1 MRKQTQSLTMLLCL
15 TALTFFGCRA
25 EKTETSQ
32 SQLRK
37 ADRVELIELIESD
50 HRPAIFAKLQFL
62 SVNGSPEKVQLPAKA
77 EDLKKSIE
85 VTGVKSGLQRK
96 AKEGFKVVYASAPS
110 KESDSLEKLDVMLL
124 FDVSGSMAAIEGNTT
139 RFESSVNAARALLRN
154 YKPGFRI
161 AIAPFDSHD
170 VKYRI
175 EKAHFAESAEQA
187 EAQLNDMRTMF
198 NSRSSAEHNKANT
211 ALYNSVSYALD
222 SLSTRQQAESA
233 RRYSLFVLTDGED
246 FVKAG
251 DDPQVLTA
259 KVTLDVA
266 TEKVR
271 QFKGEVFAIGV
282 GAGVDPTALK
292 KLSGD
297 RPNDRRYF
305 PVTSPGTLEG
315 VLTKTKE
322 SLSENLSIIFLPPYK
337 TYRELG
343 SEMEFNV
350 KVTAGNKTY
359 KGVIP
364 WRSQSV
370 TAAVLDGKLS
380 EKVPSLEDRNLIFVS
395 LGEQTSSFNWQD
407 ILKLFG
413 KLAALSL
420 ILAGFWFLVPR
431 LVWPGPSLPS
441 LPQRSGQKASVPR
454 ASTGGGSSSSE
465 SPVAAKPRQRFEE
478 TRIYDGRNRQ

>member
-15 TALTFFGCRA
+15 TALTCFGCRV

-32 SQLRK
+32 YQVRK

-62 SVNGSPEKVQLPAKA
+62 STDGTSEKVQLPAKA
-77 EDLKKSIE
+77 EELKKIIK
-85 VTGVKSGLQRK
+85 VTGVKSALQRK
-96 AKEGFKVVYASAPS
+96 AKEGFKVIYASAPA

-161 AIAPFDSHD
+161 AIAPFDSYD
-170 VKYRI
+170 VKSRI
-175 EKAHFAESAEQA
+175 ENATFAESAEQA
-187 EAQLNDMRTMF
+187 EAQLNNMRTMF
-198 NSRSSAEHNKANT
+198 NSRSPAEHNKANT

-222 SLSTRQQAESA
+222 RLKTRQQKDPA
-233 RRYSLFVLTDGED
+233 RRYSLFVLTDGKD

-259 KVTLDVA
+259 QVTLDVA

-271 QFKGEVFAIGV
+271 QFQGEVFAIGV
-282 GAGVDPTALK
+282 GAGVNPADLK

-297 RPNDRRYF
+297 RPNDQRYF
-305 PVTSPGTLEG
+305 PVTSPSTLEG

-322 SLSENLSIIFLPPYK
+322 SFSENLSIIFLPPYK
-337 TYRELG
+337 SYRELG

-350 KVTAGNKTY
+350 EVTVGNKSY
-359 KGVIP
+359 KGIIP
-364 WRSQSV
+364 WRSRSV
-370 TAAVLDGKLS
+370 TAAVPDGKLS
-380 EKVPSLEDRNLIFVS
+380 EKVSSTEDRNLIFSS

-441 LPQRSGQKASVPR
+441 LPQRGGQKASIPK
-454 ASTGGGSSSSE
+454 ASTGGGSSSAEPSA
-465 SPVAAKPRQRFEE
+465 STKPRQRFEE
-478 TRIYDGRNRQ
+478 TRIHDGRNRQ

>member
-15 TALTFFGCRA
+15 TALTCFGCRA

-32 SQLRK
+32 YQVRK

-62 SVNGSPEKVQLPAKA
+62 SANGTLEKVQFPPNA
-77 EDLKKSIE
+77 EGLKKMIE
-85 VTGVKSGLQRK
+85 VTGVRSGLQRK

-110 KESDSLEKLDVMLL
+110 TESDSLEKLDVMLL
-124 FDVSGSMAAIEGNTT
+124 FDVSGSMAAGEGNST

-170 VKYRI
+170 VKSRI
-175 EKAHFAESAEQA
+175 ENAPFAESAEQA
-187 EAQLNDMRTMF
+187 EAQLNNMRTMF

-222 SLSTRQQAESA
+222 RLSA
-233 RRYSLFVLTDGED
+233 RRQSDPARRYKLFVLTDGKD
-246 FVKAG
+246 DVKVG
-251 DDPQVLTA
+251 DDPQVQA
-259 KVTLDVA
+259 ARVMLDVA
-266 TEKVR
+266 AEKVR

-282 GAGVDPTALK
+282 GAGVNPADLK
-292 KLSGD
+292 TLSGD
-297 RPNDRRYF
+297 RPNDQRYF
-305 PVTSPGTLEG
+305 PVTSPDTLEG

-322 SLSENLSIIFLPPYK
+322 SFSENLSLIFLPPY
-337 TYRELG
+337 TSYRELG

-350 KVTAGNKTY
+350 KVTVGNKTY

-370 TAAVLDGKLS
+370 TGAVLDGKLS
-380 EKVPSLEDRNLIFVS
+380 EKVSSNEDRNLIFAS

-407 ILKLFG
+407 LLKLFG

-441 LPQRSGQKASVPR
+441 LPQRGGQKASIPK
-454 ASTGGGSSSSE
+454 ASTGGGSSSAELPAS
-465 SPVAAKPRQRFEE
+465 AKPRQRFEE
-478 TRIYDGRNRQ
+478 TRIHDGRNRQ

>member
-1 MRKQTQSLTMLLCL
+1 MSTQTQSLTMLLCL
-15 TALTFFGCRA
+15 TALTCFGCRA

-32 SQLRK
+32 YQVRK

-62 SVNGSPEKVQLPAKA
+62 SADGTLEKIQLPAKA
-77 EDLKKSIE
+77 DELKKIIE

-96 AKEGFKVVYASAPS
+96 AKEGFKVIYASAPA

-124 FDVSGSMAAIEGNTT
+124 FDVSGSMAAMEGNST

-170 VKYRI
+170 VKSRI
-175 EKAHFAESAEQA
+175 ENAPFAESAEQA
-187 EAQLNDMRTMF
+187 EAQLNNMRTMF
-198 NSRSSAEHNKANT
+198 NSRSSAEHKKANT

-222 SLSTRQQAESA
+222 RLGARQQKDPA

-251 DDPQVLTA
+251 DDSQVLDA
-259 KVTLDVA
+259 KVALDVSA
-266 TEKVR
+266 EKVR

-282 GAGVDPTALK
+282 GAGVNPTDLK

-297 RPNDRRYF
+297 RPNDQRYF

-337 TYRELG
+337 SYRELG
-343 SEMEFNV
+343 SEMEFNL

-370 TAAVLDGKLS
+370 TGPVLDGKLS
-380 EKVPSLEDRNLIFVS
+380 EKLSLEDRNLIFAS
-395 LGEQTSSFNWQD
+395 LGEQTSSLNWQD

-431 LVWPGPSLPS
+431 LIWPGPSLPS
-441 LPQRSGQKASVPR
+441 LPQRGGQKASIPK
-454 ASTGGGSSSSE
+454 ASTGGRSASSE
-465 SPVAAKPRQRFEE
+465 LPASAKPRQRFEE
-478 TRIYDGRNRQ
+478 TRIHDGRNRQ